1 MIQQRV
7 TTPVPTN
14 HVLHLLLTL
23 LTCGLWL
30 FVWLPVWAI
39 NSMRSREIVQWTM
52 TEHTP
57 TRPVGAYGRN
67 FPTMPCPDRA
77 CQKSHAWYPV
87 SPEFWGGS
95 AFTCPGPPFVQGGG

>member
-39 NSMRSREIVQWTM
+39 NSMRSREIVRWTE
-52 TEHTP
+52 TQYTP
-57 TRPVGAYGRN
+57 SRPVGAWQ
-67 FPTMPCPDRA
+67 TL
-77 CQKSHAWYPV
+77 
-87 SPEFWGGS
+87 
-95 AFTCPGPPFVQGGG
+95 GPPPVRCGKCDWCTMGAMFCRQQSHPDPLPAQDPPAQ